1 VFIYLV
7 KDNVTDNVS
16 REKRS
21 QVMASVKQKNTSPE
35 ITVRKYLH
43 RQGLRFKLHDKALP
57 GKPDMVFPKYKIVV
71 FIHGCFWHGHK
82 KCKLARMPKSNVD
95 FWKNKIDGN
104 KTRDSKHIK
113 KLKRIGWCPIIFWEC
128 ELSNPKNLINLSNKI
143 KSSTA

>member
-1 VFIYLV
+1 M
-7 KDNVTDNVS
+7 T
-16 REKRS
+16 KRFLE
-21 QVMASVKQKNTSPE
+21 N
-35 ITVRKYLH
+35 
-43 RQGLRFKLHDKALP
+43 
-57 GKPDMVFPKYKIVV
+57 
-71 FIHGCFWHGHK
+71 WHGHK